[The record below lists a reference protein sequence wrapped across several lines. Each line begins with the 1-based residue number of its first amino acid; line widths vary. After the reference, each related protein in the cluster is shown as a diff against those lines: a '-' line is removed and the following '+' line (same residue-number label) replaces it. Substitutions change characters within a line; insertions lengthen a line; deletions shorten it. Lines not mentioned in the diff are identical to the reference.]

1 MFQWLKREGAE
12 GRRRVAEAADVI
24 DKSRAAVEGL
34 IGLPH
39 VLSRRV
45 IERKWVNALTPS
57 DDNFARTGVNGEW
70 RFPSL
75 HPDIQAVVKSDET
88 GRLVL
93 GLITGKGQFNGIRV
107 YTHWDRFSPVS
118 QWQVEMEEERGELTE
133 PLYRRLLGEPEPD

>member
-1 MFQWLKREGAE
+1 MFQWLKKEGA
-12 GRRRVAEAADVI
+12 GGRRVAEAAEAI
-24 DKSRAAVEGL
+24 DQSRAAIEGL

-57 DDNFARTGVNGEW
+57 DEQFARTGQNGEW

-75 HPDIQAVVKSDET
+75 HPDIRAVIRGDET

-93 GLITGKGQFNGIRV
+93 GVISGEGPFSGIRV
-107 YTHWDRFSPVS
+107 FTQWDRFSPVS
-118 QWQVEMEEERGELTE
+118 QWQVEMDEERGELTE
-133 PLYRRLLGEPEPD
+133 ALYRRLLGEPEPD